1 MKNKPMKT
9 FTLMLIS
16 SALISCGGKTNS
28 SHSHDKPAPTET
40 VIYAGGSSEYS
51 WTKGKEEADVI
62 RAVQDKYYEDT
73 GRNLKFNISY
83 LGQDMKTKIQSTI
96 ASG

>member
-1 MKNKPMKT
+1 MKNKSMKT
-9 FTLMLIS
+9 FTLMLVS
-16 SALISCGGKTNS
+16 SALISCGGETNPS
-28 SHSHDKPAPTET
+28 YSQGKPTPTEI

-51 WTKGKEEADVI
+51 WSKGKEEADVI

-83 LGQDMKTKIQSTI
+83 LG
-96 ASG
+96 